1 MSDKPSTNSQTDEP
15 FDPTTWVLAN
25 PWLSEGQS
33 DDRTP
38 MNGTVEKSDRTRSPR
53 RAFARRSHQLMFK
66 KWSQERRD

>member
-1 MSDKPSTNSQTDEP
+1 MSDKSSTNSLTDEP
-15 FDPTTWVLAN
+15 FDPTRWVLAN

-38 MNGTVEKSDRTRSPR
+38 MDGTVEKSDRTRSSL

-66 KWSQERRD
+66 KWSQARRD

>member
-1 MSDKPSTNSQTDEP
+1 MTDKTSINSQTGEP
-15 FDPTTWVLAN
+15 FDPASWVLAN

-38 MNGTVEKSDRTRSPR
+38 MNGAVEKSDRTRSSL

-66 KWSQERRD
+66 KWSQARRD